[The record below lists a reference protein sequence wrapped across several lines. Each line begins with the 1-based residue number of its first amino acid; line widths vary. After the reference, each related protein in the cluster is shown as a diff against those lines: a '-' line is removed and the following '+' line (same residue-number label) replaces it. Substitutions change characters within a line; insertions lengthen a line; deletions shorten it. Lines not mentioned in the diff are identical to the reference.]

1 MERINF
7 SNPPDAVFEATKG
20 FLADSDPRKVNV
32 GVGTYRDE
40 IGKHCV
46 LPSIRMAE
54 ELVANCSHEYLPIA
68 GLETFRDKAAELACH
83 DTKVWSEGRLKKAN
97 PSLKTTLIVEPT
109 WSNHDLLLR
118 YLGFDVIKLPYY
130 KAGNFDFAS
139 YTAASR
145 AAPWGSV
152 VVLHSCAHN
161 PTRCDP
167 SMEQWKEIVAVIAQ
181 KCMFPIFD
189 PAYLGFNSGNV
200 YEDACAIRYFIEGLK
215 MGASVYL
222 SFAKSMRIYGERMGL
237 VIFATNSQDT
247 TRVINSI
254 LENVQRATVCS
265 PPVYGAQIA
274 GAVLNNPAIVK
285 QWGQDL
291 ITMGHQNSLEVWETI
306 VLSLHGISP

>member
-1 MERINF
+1 M
-7 SNPPDAVFEATKG
+7 
-20 FLADSDPRKVNV
+20 
-32 GVGTYRDE
+32 
-40 IGKHCV
+40 
-46 LPSIRMAE
+46 
-54 ELVANCSHEYLPIA
+54 
-68 GLETFRDKAAELACH
+68 
-83 DTKVWSEGRLKKAN
+83 KKAN

-291 ITMGHQNSLEVWETI
+291 ITMGHQKWTKSSRIHTFLRHECLRSNPFRHIILPCIAVHWRSGRQSFCHCTAY
-306 VLSLHGISP
+306 LHSSPHVANVNVSRIS